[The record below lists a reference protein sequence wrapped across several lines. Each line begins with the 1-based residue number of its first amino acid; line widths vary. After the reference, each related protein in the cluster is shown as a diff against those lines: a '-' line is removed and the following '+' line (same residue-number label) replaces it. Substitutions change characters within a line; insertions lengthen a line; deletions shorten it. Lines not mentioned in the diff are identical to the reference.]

1 MKQFIFL
8 LFFCNM
14 LHAQWSPVKTFNS
27 SSPIHIITDFNFVSE
42 QRGFLISYQN
52 NTNTFYRT
60 IDGGV
65 NWDSTTTVFGDFRSI
80 IMVTDSTI
88 YAAGNLLMNQGTPNA
103 YQSKQIYRSLDAGQ
117 TWSQHEVFNTTGFL
131 DRNCMVFT
139 NDSTGFISC
148 MDGLYYTNDY
158 GTNWS
163 LLNAISGQFPVVLGS
178 EVASFY
184 NNNVYLT
191 EVNSLAAQTNFIDC
205 YGTGGVGFT
214 SSYGDTLIRT
224 NICNDG
230 WGNIWR
236 ALTISELGG
245 STNVLHFLDIG
256 ISDVAINP
264 NGIFV
269 CSQGPIRSIDN
280 GQSFFKQDFTLQS
293 DTLLVFNRIEFID
306 NNIAYALAVNL
317 DSGIMKLLKT
327 TNAGGITTNYITQ
340 PLQNVGLTN
349 EVDEPSLQVFPNPAI
364 NELKI
369 ESSSWIDQIEIFDLT
384 GRCLAKYPEIQSKQF
399 KVDCHFLHSGNYL
412 LMIRSGD
419 KSELK
424 QIIIN

>member
-1 MKQFIFL
+1 MKQFICI
-8 LFFCNM
+8 LFFSNI

-27 SSPIHIITDFNFVSE
+27 SSPIHSITDFDFVSE

-52 NTNTFYRT
+52 NTNTIYRT
-60 IDGGV
+60 INGGI
-65 NWDSTTTVFGDFRSI
+65 NWDSTTTVYGYFRSI
-80 IMVTDSTI
+80 VMVTDSII
-88 YAAGNLLMNQGTPNA
+88 YAAGNLLMNPGTPIA

-117 TWSQHEVFNTTGFL
+117 TWSQHEVFNTTGYL
-131 DRNCMVFT
+131 ERNCMVFT

-148 MDGLYYTNDY
+148 IDGLYYTNDY

-163 LLNAISGQFPVVLGS
+163 LLNTISGQLPVILGS
-178 EVASFY
+178 EVASCY

-191 EVNSLAAQTNFIDC
+191 EVNSLASQTNFIDC
-205 YGTGGVGFT
+205 YCTGGVGFT

-224 NICNDG
+224 NLCNDG

-245 STNVLHFLDIG
+245 STNVLHFLDIA

-269 CSQGPIRSIDN
+269 CSHGPIRSIDN

-317 DSGIMKLLKT
+317 DSGIIKLLKT
-327 TNAGGITTNYITQ
+327 TNAGGISTNYVTQ

-349 EVDEPSLQVFPNPAI
+349 DGDKLFLKVYPNPVI
-364 NELKI
+364 NELNI
-369 ESSSWIDQIEIFDLT
+369 ESSSVIDQIEIFDLT
-384 GRCLAKYPEIQSKQF
+384 GRFLSNYPGIKITHF
-399 KVDCHFLHSGNYL
+399 DIDCDFLSTGTYL
-412 LMIRSGD
+412 LMVRSGD
-419 KSELK
+419 NSELK
-424 QIIIN
+424 QIRVN